1 MTEQERFD
9 AFARQMG
16 HRRPDAM
23 GQPVAGSLGKADAGA
38 KGKAP
43 ARETGAGAKEKA
55 PVRETEA
62 GAKEKTQLVRET
74 ERKIRDREIVGK
86 LERELRERTLA
97 SRAAEQSRRAQEASE
112 KTRPNKLENNLM
124 IDLMILRNALA
135 QRMDSV
141 KERIKRVNPNGWR
154 DLRLLYALTCRIQEQ
169 LLQTMPDSR
178 RDYYTA
184 LAAHGRYRLDIQGPI
199 RPESF
204 VLISD
209 KHLGEMLEE
218 IMEVKCLMCMK
229 DGAEIE
235 ACPIRQTLLEV
246 GPPTRIRTPEELG
259 KMTTRDFG
267 CEYCEAARQLVRG
280 ESVTV

>member
-16 HRRPDAM
+16 HRRPEAQ
-23 GQPVAGSLGKADAGA
+23 GQPAVGSPGKREAAQGQPAAGSPGK
-38 KGKAP
+38 P
-43 ARETGAGAKEKA
+43 ETVRGDWGLEKA
-55 PVRETEA
+55 
-62 GAKEKTQLVRET
+62 
-74 ERKIRDREIVGK
+74 RKIQRVLKEEK
-86 LERELRERTLA
+86 LA

-209 KHLGEMLEE
+209 KHLGAMLEE
-218 IMEVKCLMCMK
+218 IMEIKCLMCMK

-259 KMTTRDFG
+259 KMTARDFG

>member
-16 HRRPDAM
+16 HRRPEAQ
-23 GQPVAGSLGKADAGA
+23 GQPAAGSPGKREVAEG
-38 KGKAP
+38 GKP
-43 ARETGAGAKEKA
+43 KEKA
-55 PVRETEA
+55 QTGS
-62 GAKEKTQLVRET
+62 GAARGDWGLEKA
-74 ERKIRDREIVGK
+74 RKIQRMLTEGK
-86 LERELRERTLA
+86 LA

-112 KTRPNKLENNLM
+112 KTRPNKAENNLM

-135 QRMDSV
+135 TRMDSV
-141 KERIKRVNPNGWR
+141 KDRIKKVNPYGWR
-154 DLRLLYALTCRIQEQ
+154 DLRLVYAMVCRIQEQ

-259 KMTTRDFG
+259 KMTARDFG